1 LDININ
7 PTTFTAGS
15 IAGVVRK
22 AGDKLGDGIE
32 AAAEG
37 ASSLYNRFS
46 GSGNNASVK
55 KEREEVGNDQYNP
68 NNDVEWLP

>member
-32 AAAEG
+32 AAADG
-37 ASSLYNRFS
+37 ASSLYNRFYGS
-46 GSGNNASVK
+46 GSSANVRK
-55 KEREEVGNDQYNP
+55 DHEEVSNDRRNP
-68 NNDVEWLP
+68 KNDVEWLP

>member
-7 PTTFTAGS
+7 PTTFSAGN

-22 AGDKLGDGIE
+22 AGEKLGDGIE
-32 AAAEG
+32 VAADG
-37 ASSLYNRFS
+37 ASSLYNRFY

-55 KEREEVGNDQYNP
+55 KDREELSKPQNNP
-68 NNDVEWLP
+68 NNEVEWLP

>member
-37 ASSLYNRFS
+37 ASSLYNRFY
-46 GSGNNASVK
+46 GSSNASVK
-55 KEREEVGNDQYNP
+55 KDREEVSNDQHNP
-68 NNDVEWLP
+68 NNDAEWLP